1 MHNCCAM
8 SNLKII
14 DAHSHLWYTQDT
26 SWNGMRISPLPNGRS
41 MFLGEERQMLPPF
54 MIDGHNT
61 AEVFLSNMDYAQV
74 SAAVVVQEFIDG
86 LQNDYLKE
94 VVRKYPDRFFVCGMV
109 DYLTPGFYEQAQK
122 LIIEDGFRGMAIP
135 GHRLITDC
143 RQKTID
149 YRLQTTDYRRK
160 TTDER
165 LQTKDYRL
173 QTKDYRLQTKDY
185 RLQTTDYRRKTKDC
199 RLQITDERQQTK
211 DERQLTTDCRLQ
223 NSHHSSLVSDEM
235 MRMFKLMEEKDV
247 ILSITLADGD
257 EQVAEMREVIQ
268 ECPRL
273 KVAIGH
279 LGMANPPVTPPW
291 ENASW
296 REQMLL
302 ARNEHVMVE
311 TGGITWLYNDEFYPF
326 PSAVRAIREAAE
338 LVGMDKVMWGSDYPR
353 TITAI
358 TYRMSYD
365 FLTKSKE
372 LTEDEKRLLLGE
384 NARRFYGFGELKEL
398 PYIKNMSE

>member
-1 MHNCCAM
+1 
-8 SNLKII
+8 
-14 DAHSHLWYTQDT
+14 
-26 SWNGMRISPLPNGRS
+26 MRISPLPNGRS

-94 VVRKYPDRFFVCGMV
+94 VVRSFPDRFFVCGMA
-109 DYLTPGFYEQAQK
+109 DYLKPGFYEQALH
-122 LIIEDGFRGMAIP
+122 LIAVDGFRGMAIP
-135 GHRLITDC
+135 GHRLMTEAVHVHLTD
-143 RQKTID
+143 
-149 YRLQTTDYRRK
+149 
-160 TTDER
+160 
-165 LQTKDYRL
+165 
-173 QTKDYRLQTKDY
+173 
-185 RLQTTDYRRKTKDC
+185 
-199 RLQITDERQQTK
+199 
-211 DERQLTTDCRLQ
+211 
-223 NSHHSSLVSDEM
+223 DEM
-235 MRMFKLMEEKDV
+235 MKMFKVMEANHV
-247 ILSITLADGD
+247 LLSITLADGG
-257 EQVAEMREVIQ
+257 EQVAEMREVVQ
-268 ECPRL
+268 ECPML

-291 ENASW
+291 ENPDW

-338 LVGMDKVMWGSDYPR
+338 LVGMDKLMWGSDYPR

-365 FLTKSKE
+365 FLTKSQE
-372 LTEDEKRLLLGE
+372 LSDEEKHLLLGA
-384 NARRFYGFGELKEL
+384 NAQRFYGFGALKEL
-398 PYIKNMSE
+398 PYVKNMSE